1 MLLTCM
7 LLTRAPQGPTTPRM
21 LITCGHTICEG
32 CLGDLLARGAGSV
45 DCPTC
50 RKPCPVAAP
59 DALPINYALLRQ

>member
-1 MLLTCM
+1 
-7 LLTRAPQGPTTPRM
+7 M